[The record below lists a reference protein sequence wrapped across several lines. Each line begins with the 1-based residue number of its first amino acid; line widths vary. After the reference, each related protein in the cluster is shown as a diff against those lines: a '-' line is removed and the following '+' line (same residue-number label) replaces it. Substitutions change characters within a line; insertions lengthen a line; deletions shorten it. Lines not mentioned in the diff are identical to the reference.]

1 MINPH
6 LARRRFAR
14 WLTALLLLGGLSA
27 CESGMLEEVLNS
39 VGSDGAGLSND
50 TIAAGLKE
58 ALTVGT
64 GRVVDNLGTSGG
76 FASSTR
82 FRIPLP
88 EQLQTAKSVAAK
100 VGMDGYF
107 TTLEDKM
114 NEAAEAA
121 TPKARAL
128 FVDAVQALTFQD
140 VLSIY
145 QGGDNAATE
154 YLRGRMASPLKSD
167 MRPVIDQSLAQVG
180 AVSTFNQLLS
190 RYNALPLVDD
200 IDADLTGHVLDYANN
215 AIFAELAD
223 QEAQIRN
230 NPVKRSTALLQQVFG
245 ASG

>member
-1 MINPH
+1 MNHTAPV
-6 LARRRFAR
+6 RRRLTRCFA
-14 WLTALLLLGGLSA
+14 ALFLLGALGA

-39 VGSDGAGLSND
+39 VGENSTGLSND

-64 GRVVDNLGTSGG
+64 GRVVDNLGTRGG
-76 FASSTR
+76 FGSSTR

-88 EQLQTAKSVAAK
+88 EQLQKAKSVAAK
-100 VGMDGYF
+100 VGMDSYF
-107 TTLEDKM
+107 VTLEDKM

-140 VLSIY
+140 VLGIY
-145 QGGDNAATE
+145 RGGDNAATE
-154 YLRGRMASPLKSD
+154 YLRGRMAEPLKSD
-167 MRPVIDQSLAQVG
+167 MRPVIDQSLAKVG
-180 AVSTFNQLLS
+180 AVNAFNQLLS

-200 IDADLTGHVLDYANN
+200 IDADLSGHVLDYANS